1 MCGEWEETVQH
12 VIEGCTPLAGKDYLS
27 RHNKALTAL
36 TVLAVAWAK
45 KNGLLPEDAAWYKI
59 DWKKGTVLE
68 KDGMK
73 LVWDFEFKLR
83 KTYAARR
90 PDLILEDNN
99 KKIWIVDMEC
109 PMEINKEGKKEGEGR
124 R

>member
-1 MCGEWEETVQH
+1 M
-12 VIEGCTPLAGKDYLS
+12 
-27 RHNKALTAL
+27 
-36 TVLAVAWAK
+36 VLAVAWAK
-45 KNGLLPEDAAWYKI
+45 KNGLLPEEAVWYKI

-83 KTYAARR
+83 KTNAARR
-90 PDLILEDNN
+90 PDLILQDKKN
-99 KKIWIVDMEC
+99 KKIWIVDIAY
-109 PMEINKEGKKEGEGR
+109 PMEINREGKRGR